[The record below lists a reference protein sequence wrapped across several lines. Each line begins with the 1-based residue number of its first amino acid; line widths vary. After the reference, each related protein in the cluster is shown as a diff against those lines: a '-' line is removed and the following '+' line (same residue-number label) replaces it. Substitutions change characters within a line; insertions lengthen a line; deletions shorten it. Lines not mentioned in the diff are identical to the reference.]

1 MKHIRNILLL
11 ITIIFAFVMQA
22 EVYQNMLWNFNGA
35 YYLSSR
41 YTTTNDD
48 MDSFLAN
55 AEDTAEK
62 HGVHIFST
70 FNQRVSNYQTR
81 LYIYGDDTVVRDSLK
96 STMDIEEKTYTALI
110 GGITVIEFEDF
121 REVKNTGNGQEIM
134 ISYIGDDDDI
144 IATYQDLAKEY
155 SISQPEFWQ
164 STETDMMFIVWG
176 LVAILMIVLNV
187 IEVIRRQKEVV
198 VRASLGENAAVL
210 ALKAVVA
217 DMISYA
223 ALFVLAKLL
232 VSQFISGAYEDH
244 LILAVYCAGAVLSVI
259 PYAAFVCF
267 DVKKAFANAS
277 DKKGMF
283 YLLNGLKVFATAMT
297 IFTITT
303 NLSSIQ
309 GNLLTNTTLL
319 ENHYND
325 YYFGVMQLE
334 PPFEE
339 NEEESTESKFWNDL
353 YENEYNTINP
363 VVCIGSR
370 ISDTDNYIFV
380 NHNARDMLQGFSDML
395 TEDDEKEDIVVFVP
409 KGRNAESYEDIAK
422 EEIGSL
428 TQNAEELRVVYKEYS
443 GREQFYYLNSNREE
457 AIDGLSRVTNPIV
470 IYQANEAVA
479 LNGSY
484 IETGTYNGEV
494 IYGCDESTIRNAAK
508 KYAEQLGSHYF
519 MLTNVGE
526 DYIYSHSFLVKLI
539 SFISSLCV
547 LVLLLDI
554 AIIVSEAK
562 MEFRLSSMEI
572 SLKKV
577 LGYSFYE
584 RHKRFI
590 SVNLIENIAVVILI
604 CIVSIF
610 ISNASVGIALLI
622 GSLLT
627 IIEMAII
634 FTNIMWVE
642 KNKYLKV
649 IEGRMF
655 MIIIR
660 GLNKAFGEKI
670 IFSNFNLE
678 IPDGSFVVISGD
690 SGSGKSTLLNMIGGI
705 EKPDSGSIIIE
716 GLNIT
721 RLKNKNSF
729 FADTVGFLFQ
739 NFALLENK
747 TVKENLSLIKKSSR
761 TKVSLKEA
769 LNRVGLSKEVNK
781 KVYQLSGG
789 EQQRVALARL
799 MMKKCSVVLAD
810 EPTGSL
816 DKKNRDIV
824 MRLLHELNEEGKT
837 VIIVTHDQ
845 GIIEDEPY
853 VVKI

>member
-1 MKHIRNILLL
+1 MSKILLVEDNPDAVKRIIRYINKIFAEL
-11 ITIIFAFVMQA
+11 DVVSFPEAGDALQYAKANDVSLFILDIQLEDYKGTSLAKQLRELPEYKYTPIIFETALA
-22 EVYQNMLWNFNGA
+22 GEELSA
-35 YYLSSR
+35 YRDVKCY
-41 YTTTNDD
+41 
-48 MDSFLAN
+48 SFLVKPFG
-55 AEDTAEK
+55 EEEFVTAFRDALGLSKQMSQQAKTIQIEQK
-62 HGVHIFST
+62 QFI
-70 FNQRVSNYQTR
+70 
-81 LYIYGDDTVVRDSLK
+81 LEYGDDTVVRDSLK

-121 REVKNTGNGQEIM
+121 REAKNTGNGQEIM
-134 ISYIGDDDDI
+134 VSYIGDDDDI

-176 LVAILMIVLNV
+176 LVAILMIVLNM

-198 VRASLGENAAVL
+198 VRASLGENAAVI

-259 PYAAFVCF
+259 PYAAFVRF

-325 YYFGVMQLE
+325 YYFGVMQIE

-339 NEEESTESKFWNDL
+339 NEEESKESKFWNDL

-409 KGRNAESYEDIAK
+409 KGRNAESYKDIAK

-494 IYGCDESTIRNAAK
+494 IYGCDESTIRSVAK
-508 KYAEQLGSHYF
+508 KYSEQLGSHYF

-526 DYIYSHSFLVKLI
+526 D
-539 SFISSLCV
+539 
-547 LVLLLDI
+547 
-554 AIIVSEAK
+554 
-562 MEFRLSSMEI
+562 
-572 SLKKV
+572 
-577 LGYSFYE
+577 
-584 RHKRFI
+584 
-590 SVNLIENIAVVILI
+590 
-604 CIVSIF
+604 
-610 ISNASVGIALLI
+610 
-622 GSLLT
+622 
-627 IIEMAII
+627 
-634 FTNIMWVE
+634 
-642 KNKYLKV
+642 
-649 IEGRMF
+649 
-655 MIIIR
+655 
-660 GLNKAFGEKI
+660 
-670 IFSNFNLE
+670 
-678 IPDGSFVVISGD
+678 
-690 SGSGKSTLLNMIGGI
+690 
-705 EKPDSGSIIIE
+705 
-716 GLNIT
+716 
-721 RLKNKNSF
+721 
-729 FADTVGFLFQ
+729 
-739 NFALLENK
+739 
-747 TVKENLSLIKKSSR
+747 
-761 TKVSLKEA
+761 
-769 LNRVGLSKEVNK
+769 
-781 KVYQLSGG
+781 
-789 EQQRVALARL
+789 
-799 MMKKCSVVLAD
+799 
-810 EPTGSL
+810 
-816 DKKNRDIV
+816 
-824 MRLLHELNEEGKT
+824 
-837 VIIVTHDQ
+837 
-845 GIIEDEPY
+845 
-853 VVKI
+853 

>member
-121 REVKNTGNGQEIM
+121 REAKNTGNGQEIM
-134 ISYIGDDDDI
+134 VSYIGDDDDI

-176 LVAILMIVLNV
+176 LVAILMIVLNM

-198 VRASLGENAAVL
+198 VRASLGENAAVI

-259 PYAAFVCF
+259 PYAAFVRF

-325 YYFGVMQLE
+325 YYFGVMQIE

-339 NEEESTESKFWNDL
+339 NEEESKESKFWNDL

-409 KGRNAESYEDIAK
+409 KGRNAESYKDIAK

-494 IYGCDESTIRNAAK
+494 IYGCDESTIRSVAK
-508 KYAEQLGSHYF
+508 KYSEQLGSHYF

-610 ISNASVGIALLI
+610 ISNASVGD
-622 GSLLT
+622 
-627 IIEMAII
+627 
-634 FTNIMWVE
+634 
-642 KNKYLKV
+642 
-649 IEGRMF
+649 R
-655 MIIIR
+655 
-660 GLNKAFGEKI
+660 
-670 IFSNFNLE
+670 
-678 IPDGSFVVISGD
+678 
-690 SGSGKSTLLNMIGGI
+690 KSTRLN
-705 EKPDSGSIIIE
+705 
-716 GLNIT
+716 
-721 RLKNKNSF
+721 
-729 FADTVGFLFQ
+729 
-739 NFALLENK
+739 
-747 TVKENLSLIKKSSR
+747 SSHR
-761 TKVSLKEA
+761 SQSRMPSSA
-769 LNRVGLSKEVNK
+769 
-781 KVYQLSGG
+781 
-789 EQQRVALARL
+789 
-799 MMKKCSVVLAD
+799 
-810 EPTGSL
+810 
-816 DKKNRDIV
+816 
-824 MRLLHELNEEGKT
+824 
-837 VIIVTHDQ
+837 
-845 GIIEDEPY
+845 
-853 VVKI
+853 